1 MLAALRADG
10 RSLDAGMSL
19 ALRRTDGRKAF
30 CLTGFAAFGFVT
42 KLLVVKEKLFARG
55 EHKISTAIHAL

>member
-19 ALRRTDGRKAF
+19 ALRRTNGRKALR
-30 CLTGFAAFGFVT
+30 LTRFAAFGFVT
-42 KLLVVKEKLFARG
+42 KLLVMEEKLFARG
-55 EHKISTAIHAL
+55 EHEITATIHAL